1 MKVLF
6 ANTVLDEVLENGSRS
21 MEIRRFLNDCQDKT
35 IEGYCCSF
43 YYCLLAQKMTAN
55 EMRKTLSILGKLLKP
70 IHVNMRD
77 LREALNY
84 EDPESGLYAILV
96 KRHRLDCALVMEKN
110 GKEDS
115 TIELYVPKELRRKI
129 ENGKTSEQRRDL

>member
-6 ANTVLDEVLENGSRS
+6 ANTVLDEFLENGNRS

-129 ENGKTSEQRRDL
+129 

>member
-6 ANTVLDEVLENGSRS
+6 ANTALDEVLRNRSRCG
-21 MEIRRFLNDCQDKT
+21 EIKRFLNDCQDHV

-43 YYCLLAQKMTAN
+43 YFCLLAKQLEK
-55 EMRKTLSILGKLLKP
+55 EDLRRTLSILGKLLKP
-70 IHVNMRD
+70 IHVNLRD
-77 LREALNY
+77 LREALRY
-84 EDPESGLYAILV
+84 DDPDEGLYAVLV

-115 TIELYVPKELRRKI
+115 TIELCIPKELRRKI
-129 ENGKTSEQRRDL
+129 ENGKTTEQRRDL